1 METRKCPVCDAPV
14 IGRSDKKYCSDQCRA
29 VANNQFKQKTQKL
42 IIDTNKR
49 LRRNRT
55 ILKTLS
61 PVGKATVRKTV
72 LENMGD
78 DFLAFTALYLPSTGN
93 LYYLCYD
100 YGFSPIVQRGI
111 ERALIITKQSYV
123 GGWQP
128 WQFAK

>member
-1 METRKCPVCDAPV
+1 MR
-14 IGRSDKKYCSDQCRA
+14 RSGDRQVRQKVLPDQCRA

-72 LENMGD
+72 LENMGY